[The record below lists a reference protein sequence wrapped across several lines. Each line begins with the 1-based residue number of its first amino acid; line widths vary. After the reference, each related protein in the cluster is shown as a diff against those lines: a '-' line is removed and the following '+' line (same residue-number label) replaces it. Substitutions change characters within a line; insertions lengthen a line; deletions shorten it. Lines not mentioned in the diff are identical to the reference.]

1 MIYIGS
7 DHAGLSLKET
17 IKTYF
22 ESNNIK
28 YIDVNLNVTDSAC
41 DYPDIALKLCD
52 AVTKDIK
59 NIGILVCGTG
69 VGMAIAANKIR
80 GIRAVCASDSFSVK
94 YSRLHNNAN
103 VLCLGGRVIGGG
115 LGLELVNIFLNVQ
128 FEGGR
133 HIKRL
138 DKIKNLESC

>member
-7 DHAGLSLKET
+7 DHAGLNLKES
-17 IKTYF
+17 IKTYLK
-22 ESNNIK
+22 SNNVECL
-28 YIDVNLNVTDSAC
+28 DVSLNVTDSAC
-41 DYPDIALKLCD
+41 DYPDIALKLCN
-52 AVTKDIK
+52 VLTK
-59 NIGILVCGTG
+59 NIDSVGILVCGTG
-69 VGMAIAANKIR
+69 VGMAIAANKIK

-103 VLCLGGRVIGGG
+103 VLCLGGRVIGNG
-115 LGLELVNIFLNVQ
+115 LGLELVDIFLNTQ

-138 DKIKNLESC
+138 DKIKNLGC

>member
-7 DHAGLSLKET
+7 DHAGFNLKEA
-17 IKTYF
+17 IKTHF
-22 ESNNIK
+22 KSNNIE
-28 YIDVNLNVTDSAC
+28 YVDVSLNVADSVC

-52 AVTKDIK
+52 AVTEDVR

-69 VGMAIAANKIR
+69 VGMAIAANKIK

-94 YSRLHNNAN
+94 YSKLHNNAN
-103 VLCLGGRVIGGG
+103 VLCLGGRVIGSG
-115 LGLELVNIFLNVQ
+115 LGLELVDIFLNTQ

-133 HIKRL
+133 HTKRL
-138 DKIKNLESC
+138 DKIKNLEDC